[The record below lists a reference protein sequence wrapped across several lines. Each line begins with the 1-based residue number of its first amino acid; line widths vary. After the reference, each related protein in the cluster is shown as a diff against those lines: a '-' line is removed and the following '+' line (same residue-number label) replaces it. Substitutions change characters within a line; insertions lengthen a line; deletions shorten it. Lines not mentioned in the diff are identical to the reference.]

1 VSSNSERTAALA
13 AARKA
18 EGKPETTPGR
28 TAGSAT
34 LIGVVAILLWAALA
48 WLTVRAG
55 GVPPFQLLALSFG
68 VAFVSGVCVYA
79 PRGRAGLR
87 QMRQPLGAWLL
98 GFAGIFG
105 YHALYFYAL
114 SAAPAAQASLVAYLW
129 PLFIVLFS
137 ALLPGG
143 RLHLRHVLGVLLGL
157 GGTALIAFEHAGS
170 GAWSVTGMAAA
181 FGCALV
187 WAAYSVLNRRYAQV
201 PSILMVGICGLVAL
215 AGAICHFA
223 VETTVAVGASQWL
236 AIVLLG
242 LGPTGLAFLAW
253 DHATKHGH
261 LALLGPLS
269 YLAPLLS
276 TVLLVATG
284 ASPARPEL
292 LVAAVLIIA
301 GSAVAA
307 GWRRRARR
315 TR

>member
-1 VSSNSERTAALA
+1 MSAQETTATQTEIASAGTATAA
-13 AARKA
+13 
-18 EGKPETTPGR
+18 
-28 TAGSAT
+28 T
-34 LIGVVAILLWAALA
+34 LVGVVAILLWAALA

-55 GVPPFQLLALSFG
+55 GIPPFQLLCLSFG
-68 VAFVSGVCVYA
+68 VAFASGICVFA
-79 PRGRAGLR
+79 PRGRSALR
-87 QMRQPLGAWLL
+87 QMRQPPGAWLL

-143 RLHLRHVLGVLLGL
+143 RLHPRHVVGVLLGL
-157 GGTALIAFEHAGS
+157 TGTALIAFERAGT

-223 VETTVAVGASQWL
+223 LETTVPVGATQWV

-307 GWRRRARR
+307 GWRRRARHSS
-315 TR
+315 